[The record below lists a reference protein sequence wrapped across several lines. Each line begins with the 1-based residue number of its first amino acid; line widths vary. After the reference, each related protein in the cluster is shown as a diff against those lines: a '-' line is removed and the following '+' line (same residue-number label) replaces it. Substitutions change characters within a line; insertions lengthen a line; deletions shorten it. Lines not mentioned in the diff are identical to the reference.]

1 MNCFRAT
8 DRNPLHSVALSFSVS
23 TLYLLVQPRPKE
35 VVPPS
40 KVVQRGSKPIRRSY
54 DDNYSVLMFA
64 YVGWDVYPYM
74 PSNSHIRKDD
84 TGFIFQQKRTYHTLN
99 RVISKDQIRRED
111 QTLFP

>member
-1 MNCFRAT
+1 MYCFRAT
-8 DRNPLHSVALSFSVS
+8 DRNPLHSVALSFAIS

-40 KVVQRGSKPIRRSY
+40 QVVQRGSKPIRRSY

-74 PSNSHIRKDD
+74 PSNSHIRNE
-84 TGFIFQQKRTYHTLN
+84 KRVSF
-99 RVISKDQIRRED
+99 R
-111 QTLFP
+111 